1 MNATSTAHMPYA
13 KIPTSTPAR
22 AAPSPGVPTCIPTRP
37 TSPVSAS
44 VKPNRNAQWIARHA
58 AHWAISVRRAVALEI
73 RMRHRRGDHEQGT
86 DEQGQRVNHGTG
98 EPHHA
103 HLERSGRPN
112 LADTIGRAILEPDRS
127 RERACS

>member
-58 AHWAISVRRAVALEI
+58 
-73 RMRHRRGDHEQGT
+73 DHEQGT